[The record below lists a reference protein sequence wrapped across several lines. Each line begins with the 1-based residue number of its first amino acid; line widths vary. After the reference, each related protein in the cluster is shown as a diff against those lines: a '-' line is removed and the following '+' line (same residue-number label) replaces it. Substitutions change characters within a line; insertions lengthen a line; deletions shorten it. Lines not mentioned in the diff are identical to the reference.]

1 MNLVRSRPGRVVV
14 SVLVLALVAA
24 LLVALPRVLGTSW
37 SPVRATLA
45 ALPLRDLGLLAGL
58 WLAGLISYS
67 RVLTGALPGLTTR
80 RALLLNLSGSAV
92 ANVAPFGGAA
102 GVGLNF
108 AMVRS
113 WRFSRASFATFTAV
127 SNLWDW
133 LGKLVLA
140 GGVLG
145 WLLARDVLPAGALRS
160 GLQAAL
166 VGVAVVLLGVAAAL
180 GSRRLA
186 AATGRGLDRAVFFRT
201 TTFTAAVPALR
212 AEVLEVVRHRWLA
225 MTGGVAGYLLLQAV
239 LLGACLHLLGS
250 DLPVL
255 AVLAGFAAERLLTLL
270 PLTPGG
276 AGFADAG
283 CAAVLLALGG
293 DPVVVAAAVV
303 LYRAFTFLLE
313 IPVGG
318 LGLLGW
324 WVARRRDG
332 RSFAA
337 GVPA

>member
-1 MNLVRSRPGRVVV
+1 MLASAVVGAA
-14 SVLVLALVAA
+14 VLVLLF
-24 LLVALPRVLGTSW
+24 ALPRVVGTSW
-37 SPVRATLA
+37 SPVRAALGSIPVHDLALLTLLWFA
-45 ALPLRDLGLLAGL
+45 GLL
-58 WLAGLISYS
+58 SYS
-67 RVLTGALPGLTTR
+67 RVLTAALPGLSTR

-113 WRFSRASFATFTAV
+113 WRFSRTSFATFTAV

-140 GGVLG
+140 GVVLG
-145 WLLARDVLPAGALRS
+145 WLLARDLLPAGALLSALRF
-160 GLQAAL
+160 AL
-166 VGVAVVLLGVAAAL
+166 VAVAVALLVVVAGL
-180 GSRRLA
+180 GSERLA
-186 AATGRGLDRAVFFRT
+186 RGVGRLADRAVFFRPT
-201 TTFTAAVPALR
+201 HLVDTLPALR
-212 AEVLEVVRHRWLA
+212 TQMVDVVRRRWA
-225 MTGGVAGYLLLQAV
+225 PMTGGVGGYLLLQAL

-250 DLPVL
+250 DLGVG
-255 AVLAGFAAERLLTLL
+255 AVLAGFAAERLLTLV

-276 AGFADAG
+276 AGLADAA
-283 CAAVLLALGG
+283 CAGVLLALGG

-303 LYRAFTFLLE
+303 LYRGFTFLLE

-324 WVARRRDG
+324 WVARRHTL
-332 RSFAA
+332 AA
-337 GVPA
+337 S